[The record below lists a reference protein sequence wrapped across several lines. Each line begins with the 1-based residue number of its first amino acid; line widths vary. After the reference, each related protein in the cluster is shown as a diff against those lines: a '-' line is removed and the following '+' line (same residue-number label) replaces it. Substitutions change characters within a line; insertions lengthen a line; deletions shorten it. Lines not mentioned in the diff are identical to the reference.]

1 MYQLLCIMAEG
12 DKHLVITVRPDTADV
27 TLKVSTGKDDPE
39 AGTRKAAGEFPA
51 TLPKD
56 LGSAVRLEADLNHC
70 GLEEASKI
78 VYKKYLLS
86 KVIELQ
92 GKERMRLAPEGEKKE
107 RKRASY
113 MEQLGL

>member
-1 MYQLLCIMAEG
+1 MAEG
-12 DKHLVITVRPDTADV
+12 DKHLVIPVRPDTADV
-27 TLKVSTGKDDPE
+27 TLKVSSGKDDPE

-70 GLEEASKI
+70 GAEEASKI

>member
-1 MYQLLCIMAEG
+1 MLIASIIHANKPGACPQKEDRIMAEG
-12 DKHLVITVRPDTADV
+12 DKHLVIPVRPDTADV

-86 KVIELQ
+86 KEI
-92 GKERMRLAPEGEKKE
+92 G
-107 RKRASY
+107 RAHV
-113 MEQLGL
+113 